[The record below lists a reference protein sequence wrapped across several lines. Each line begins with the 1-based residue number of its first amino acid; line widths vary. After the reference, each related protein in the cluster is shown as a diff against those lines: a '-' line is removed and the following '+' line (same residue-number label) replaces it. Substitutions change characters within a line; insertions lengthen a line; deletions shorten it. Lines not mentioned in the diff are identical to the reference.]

1 MFLYLDHV
9 NTCSSQSVKKRKIQS
24 EVPPSSDFFMPR
36 KSACQKLKQNT
47 LKQNNLSASIDVK
60 TYDPDTVIDND
71 VEIVGGYHLK

>member
-36 KSACQKLKQNT
+36 KSACKK